1 MAFAVTRRSDRVS
14 IAVPVQVYGT
24 EFTGEAYM
32 EQTQTQLLSRHGAAL
47 VMTRKMVPQEQ
58 IIIRNL
64 ANHREAVAQVVG
76 EMGMQAKDYIYGV
89 ALLDP
94 AVNLWDI
101 NFLPLS
107 PAEEATLR
115 LLLECKI
122 CGAQEQVLLK
132 EFETDVFGAKENLSR
147 DCQRCR
153 EATQWRIAAQ
163 ESLTGQPANGN
174 TRQTPVPSPYGGT
187 PGTQNDR
194 KNLRL
199 KLNISACVRLPGFN
213 EQEIVEVENVS
224 RGGLSF
230 LSARSYFSGSIL
242 EVAAP
247 YTRDATNVFVRS
259 RLISIQALPGT
270 VRKRYGVGYLEN
282 SYKS

>member
-24 EFTGEAYM
+24 AVTGEAFM

-47 VMTRKMVPQEQ
+47 LMTRKMLPQEQ

-64 ANHREAVAQVVG
+64 ANQREAVAQIVG
-76 EMGMQAKDYIYGV
+76 QMGAQDKTYIYGV
-89 ALLDP
+89 AFLDP
-94 AVNLWDI
+94 EVNLWDI
-101 NFLPLS
+101 NFLRLS
-107 PAEEATLR
+107 SVEEATLR
-115 LLLECKI
+115 LVLECKV
-122 CGAQEQVLLK
+122 CSGQEPVLLK
-132 EFETDVFGAKENLSR
+132 DFESDVFGASQNLTR
-147 DCQRCR
+147 DCRRCR
-153 EATQWRIAAQ
+153 EATQWFIAAQ
-163 ESLTGQPANGN
+163 EPIVGQLANDKM
-174 TRQTPVPSPYGGT
+174 RQPSPYGAH
-187 PGTQNDR
+187 PGSQNDR
-194 KNLRL
+194 KNPRL

-259 RLISIQALPGT
+259 RLISIQSLPGT
-270 VRKRYGVGYLEN
+270 VRKRYGVGYLQN
-282 SYKS
+282 SYRS